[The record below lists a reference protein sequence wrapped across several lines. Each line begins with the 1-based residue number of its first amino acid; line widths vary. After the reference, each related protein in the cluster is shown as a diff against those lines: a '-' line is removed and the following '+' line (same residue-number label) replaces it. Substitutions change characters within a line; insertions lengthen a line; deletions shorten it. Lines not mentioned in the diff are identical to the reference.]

1 MKMQQWTVGILLFDQ
16 VYLTGITGPSE
27 VFHHAGYSR
36 RDLHKILFGWDTPP
50 NHPFL
55 VKTVS
60 QTGVAL
66 KASNG
71 LRLAPNYSF
80 EQTPAFD
87 IVVMPCANLGVIAQV
102 LTQEEIIQW
111 IARSC
116 SQSQLMTS
124 VLREP
129 FCSPRQVSS
138 MGSFGLLNVG
148 LLFTGAGSAALLQA
162 SIPAITTFL
171 SVLVLKERVSRLQL
185 LGIGLSVVGL
195 LLVMGSGRQQG
206 GPAPLLSN
214 LLVVGSVLAWAVYTV
229 QGKHL
234 SQAFP
239 WLVAT
244 TASIGVGVIC
254 LAPLALGEV
263 WRQGLPHLHADGLV
277 QLLYLGGVSSALGY
291 GSWNYGLRVMDANQA
306 APYFNLI
313 PVVGLLLSVLL
324 HEPLT
329 VIQVGGGVF
338 TLLGVSLSSKEPSGG
353 RS

>member
-1 MKMQQWTVGILLFDQ
+1 MPLHRGTLALILAACMWGAALVMTKALLQEVG
-16 VYLTGITGPSE
+16 
-27 VFHHAGYSR
+27 
-36 RDLHKILFGWDTPP
+36 
-50 NHPFL
+50 PF
-55 VKTVS
+55 T
-60 QTGVAL
+60 
-66 KASNG
+66 
-71 LRLAPNYSF
+71 
-80 EQTPAFD
+80 
-87 IVVMPCANLGVIAQV
+87 I
-102 LTQEEIIQW
+102 
-111 IARSC
+111 
-116 SQSQLMTS
+116 S
-124 VLREP
+124 VLRFLLAWLLLAP
-129 FCSPRQVSS
+129 FASRQGYRLSLMLRPTFVLF
-138 MGSFGLLNVG
+138 GVTGVTLYFGLLNVG

-162 SIPAITTFL
+162 GIPAITTFL

-206 GPAPLLSN
+206 GSAPLLGN
-214 LLVVGSVLAWAVYTV
+214 LLVVGSVLAWAAYTV

-263 WRQGLPHLHADGLV
+263 WRQGLPHLHADGLL

-291 GSWNYGLRVMDANQA
+291 GLWNYGLRFMDASQA

-324 HEPLT
+324 LHEPLT
-329 VIQVGGGVF
+329 LIHVGGGVL
-338 TLLGVSLSSKEPSGG
+338 TLLGVSFTSKEPPRPSTAADQPQQHPVFSGK
-353 RS
+353 REEQSPS